1 MVIIVTKRLIKK
13 QNSITINAKKEK
25 NELTTFLK
33 ILGIVLVV
41 FIVVY
46 LIIAIFFT
54 KDINLFGKKDDPS
67 LASLNNILIT

>member
-1 MVIIVTKRLIKK
+1 MTKRLIKK

-33 ILGIVLVV
+33 ILGIVLIV
-41 FIVVY
+41 FIAVY

-67 LASLNNILIT
+67 LASSNNILIT